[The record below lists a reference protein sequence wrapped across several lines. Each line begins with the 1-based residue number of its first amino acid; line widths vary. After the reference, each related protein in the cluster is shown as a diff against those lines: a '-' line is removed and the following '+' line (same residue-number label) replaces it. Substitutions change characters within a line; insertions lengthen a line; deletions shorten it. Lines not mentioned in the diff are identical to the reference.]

1 MSDPTIRF
9 IPAPGSPWRVI
20 EEAPPAPAK
29 TELPYAFDATLIAPI
44 LPGKRQWRP
53 ADPATGF
60 TQLGIDHQHLKG
72 GRAQCPQCDDGKYNL
87 SLDFN
92 NGLYHCYR
100 CDWAGNATHQHDHRP
115 DAAQIQRQSEQRQ
128 AEQIQRGIKKA
139 NAAWNAQRQWEA
151 LAKTG
156 GHQYLEKKGVAGHG
170 IRYGKDAYGRFI
182 AIPMRR
188 IDGQLVGL
196 QKIYGTTI
204 TGRDTDRLFSAGVAK
219 VGAMHVLG
227 RMDDDVTEIQLGEG
241 YSTCASAYEAT
252 GIVTVCAFDAGN
264 LQAVAEALR
273 ARYPNARITLL
284 ADNDIR
290 KPGSSTTINTG
301 IQKATNAALAID
313 GWIAV
318 PEMDGTKCDWNDVHA
333 ACGLDAVA
341 AGIAQA
347 QPVKRPESPIQT
359 ELSAQEAS
367 AKLQAEID
375 HWLSKAGTGH
385 QYSTAIFGAAGLG
398 KTTALLSAI
407 RARQHQPHSLHDD
420 GTPYPARPTK
430 VDYFVPSFELAQEQV
445 DRLPPGQAAAMRGR
459 THSAKDLAPPC
470 AKSEAMKGLQ
480 RIGQGHRAMQLLC
493 GKAVP
498 GMARPC
504 PHSAGCEYLRQF
516 NSTAPIR
523 FMAHEW
529 LPLKPA
535 KMIRGQRGDPD
546 LVAIDEKFNDAIEAR
561 KKWSVARL
569 FEAGDVWLDLAEA
582 IRDDALIERF
592 GDRKEELAK
601 ILEEAEESIALLL
614 LYPEMSAIE
623 AQMAIE
629 KWEEEGSGQGQPY
642 GFIRAVLDALM
653 TGHTKRLHYVP
664 TVSKKKDLP
673 GGMIHYAGI
682 KPMEF
687 LPDSA
692 PVAFLDAT
700 GNRMVIEK
708 AKPGTRIV
716 EIQAKRNAIII
727 QLMDSALSA
736 HRLKENNAH
745 LQERIAELIQRIIQ
759 HYGPAGMM
767 IGPMGFIS
775 EMTGNGY
782 VPESVLTAHFNAL
795 RGLNS
800 GEHQHWGLMI
810 GRNEPDAYSIETQAR
825 AWFADEPDFKP
836 GTVFRGPTPL
846 MDKTGKTVMVTTTQ
860 FADPYCQ
867 ALMEQ
872 AREAESIQALDRLR
886 LVHADQ
892 PKIVFILSNQPL
904 PGITPDHLV
913 KLDELLLPGRI
924 ATVMLRDNAITGP
937 ATMAQR
943 HPDLFK
949 DQQAAKDALSEALMG
964 DFPNRIYIGKSPIID
979 TDPTPAHDP
988 HADPEN
994 PPAKDALTDAL
1005 IPRFPNRIL
1014 IGKRG
1019 IIGADPTP
1027 PALAEIRY
1035 RTAGQRGKH
1044 RVAWLYPSADPITIL
1059 SAIHGEPITLI
1070 SEPKHEAH
1078 FEYSDFKPEY
1088 STESAPATGNLIAA
1102 LGQPFVATHE
1112 ADPPPIPDSPPIAPT
1127 APAVAPTAATGEVTM
1142 KKPGNIENLLGSP
1155 FFADWERTEPARS
1168 VSWVVQM
1175 TDGNTCV
1182 LRDPENPTYA
1192 EAYETARRMI
1202 PTAHHVSLPRQWAG

>member
-1 MSDPTIRF
+1 MSDPTITTTPAT
-9 IPAPGSPWRVI
+9 PAPGLKCTWIPAIPGRWTPI
-20 EEAPPAPAK
+20 PDDAPAK
-29 TELPYAFDATLIAPI
+29 SQVVDLSRDSILESLIKSNSYKPARTALPYVFDAGQVAPI
-44 LPGKRQWRP
+44 LPGKRQWKP
-53 ADPATGF
+53 ANPAAGF
-60 TQLGIDHQHLKG
+60 AALGIDHQHLKG
-72 GRAQCPQCDDGKYNL
+72 GRAQCPRCDDGKHNL
-87 SLDFN
+87 SLDFVG
-92 NGLYHCYR
+92 GLYHCFK
-100 CDWAGNATHQHDHRP
+100 CDWAGNATNQHDHRP
-115 DAAQIQRQSEQRQ
+115 DAAQIQRQSEQQQ
-128 AEQIQRGIKKA
+128 AEQIQRGIAKA
-139 NAAWNAQRQWEA
+139 NAAWSATRQWDA
-151 LAKTG
+151 LDQTG
-156 GHQYLEKKGVAGHG
+156 GHPYLERKQVAGHG
-170 IRYGKDAYGRFI
+170 IRYGKDGYGRFI

-188 IDGQLVGL
+188 IDGQIVGL
-196 QKIYGTTI
+196 QKIYGAKI
-204 TGRDTDRLFSAGVAK
+204 SGRDTDRLFTAGTGMA
-219 VGAMHVLG
+219 GAMHTLG
-227 RMDDDVTEIQLGEG
+227 RLDDDVAEIQLGEG
-241 YSTCASAYEAT
+241 YSTCASAYEST
-252 GIVTVCAFDAGN
+252 GIVTVMSFAAGN
-264 LQAVAEALR
+264 LLAVAEALR

-284 ADNDIR
+284 ADNDVR
-290 KPGSSTTINTG
+290 QPGSGTTSNTG
-301 IQKATNAALAID
+301 IEKATAAALAVD
-313 GWIAV
+313 GWIAI
-318 PEMDGTKCDWNDVHA
+318 PELDGTKCDWNDVHA
-333 ACGLDAVA
+333 ACGIDAVA

-347 QPVKRPESPIQT
+347 QPVKRPESPIQA

-367 AKLQAEID
+367 AKLDAEISN
-375 HWLSKAGTGH
+375 WLSKVGTGH

-398 KTTALLSAI
+398 KTTAILSAI
-407 RARQHQPHSLHDD
+407 RARQHQPHSLHED

-430 VDYFVPSFELAQEQV
+430 VDYFVPSYELAREQV
-445 DRLPPGQAAAMRGR
+445 DRLPDGQAAAMRGR
-459 THSAKDLAPPC
+459 THSTRDLAPPC

-516 NSTAPIR
+516 NSPAPIR

-535 KMIRGQRGDPD
+535 KMIRSQRGDPD
-546 LVAIDEKFNDAIEAR
+546 VVVIDEKFNDALESR

-601 ILEEAEESIALLL
+601 ILEDAEEGVALR

-629 KWEEEGSGQGQPY
+629 KWEEEGNGQGQPY
-642 GFIRAVLDALM
+642 GFIRACLDALQ
-653 TGHTKRLHYVP
+653 TGHTKRLHYVA
-664 TVSKKKDLP
+664 TVSRKKDLP

-682 KPMEF
+682 KAMEF
-687 LPDSA
+687 LPDTA

-700 GNRMVIEK
+700 GNALVIEK

-716 EIQAKRNAIII
+716 EIQARRNAIII

-736 HRLKENNAH
+736 HRLNENNAH

-767 IGPMGFIS
+767 IGPKGFIS

-782 VPESVLTAHFNAL
+782 IPESVVSAHYNAL

-836 GTVFRGPTPL
+836 ETVFRGPTPL
-846 MDKTGKTVMVTTTQ
+846 TDKTGKTVMVTTTQ
-860 FADPYCQ
+860 FADKYCQ
-867 ALMEQ
+867 AMMEQ

-913 KLDELLLPGRI
+913 KLDDLLLPGRI
-924 ATVMLRDNAITGP
+924 ATVMLRDQAITGP

-949 DQQAAKDALSEALMG
+949 TEKAAKEALEEASM
-964 DFPNRIYIGKSPIID
+964 
-979 TDPTPAHDP
+979 
-988 HADPEN
+988 
-994 PPAKDALTDAL
+994 AL
-1005 IPRFPNRIL
+1005 FPNRIL
-1014 IGKRG
+1014 IGK
-1019 IIGADPTP
+1019 GAIEAGTQTH

-1035 RTAGQRGKH
+1035 RTARQKGGKP
-1044 RVAWLYPSADPITIL
+1044 RVAWLYPEADPIAIL
-1059 SAIHGEPITLI
+1059 TAIHGEPITLHDAAQ
-1070 SEPKHEAH
+1070 PEA
-1078 FEYSDFKPEY
+1078 KP
-1088 STESAPATGNLIAA
+1088 ESAPAPGNLTAA
-1102 LGQPFVATHE
+1102 LGQPFVATHD
-1112 ADPPPIPDSPPIAPT
+1112 ADPPPIPIPVPIAPP
-1127 APAVAPTAATGEVTM
+1127 APAVATGEVVM
-1142 KKPGNIENLLGSP
+1142 KKQVGNIEFVLGCAFDP
-1155 FFADWERTEPARS
+1155 DWEQPEITRA
-1168 VSWVVQM
+1168 VSWRVTM
-1175 TDGNTCV
+1175 LDGHTAT
-1182 LRDPENPTYA
+1182 LRIPENPDII
-1192 EAYETARRMI
+1192 EATQIAQRMI
-1202 PTAHHVSLPRQWAG
+1202 PTMHHVAPIRHWVA